1 MSRIRD
7 QYDLERWLRSVRIPR
22 AAAAWSAVRGWMGW
36 ESDVLRALQD
46 DGIDRWEYSHD
57 VEQALAWLPS
67 WQAPR
72 TDRGE
77 PGIWERERARLSLV
91 LHEQRV
97 AIVRGLLAWH
107 TVETVR
113 AQVIEH
119 VRLLLKVQ
127 HRDGCRGCRC
137 DIRITEEDVMRE
149 MRMRVEVSAQAI
161 LCAAMEDAS

>member
-1 MSRIRD
+1 
-7 QYDLERWLRSVRIPR
+7 
-22 AAAAWSAVRGWMGW
+22 MGW